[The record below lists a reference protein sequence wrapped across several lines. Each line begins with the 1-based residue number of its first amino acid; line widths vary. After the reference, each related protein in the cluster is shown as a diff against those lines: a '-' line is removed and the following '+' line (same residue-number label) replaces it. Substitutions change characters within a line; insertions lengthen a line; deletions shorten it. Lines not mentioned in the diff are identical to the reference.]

1 MKLYPKLTIA
11 IVAATTAILSVGGYV
26 RIRREVDILRLSR
39 ERDHRM
45 FGRALVSAVTAE
57 WRNEGAQGAE
67 TIVAGTNAQAARL
80 HARWIALDID
90 PAPIMH
96 VDLGALDHLEKGGP
110 RSAVTVLADDDH
122 GEPSR
127 FTYLPVEIE
136 GTRRG
141 VLELS
146 ESLVYERAFVRR
158 AVIDTVTTTCV
169 LVFVNGIVSLL
180 LGFWLV
186 GRPVR
191 SLADKARRI
200 GRGDFA
206 DPIKLTRKD
215 ELTELADE
223 MNAMCE
229 RLVEA
234 NDRAGAETRAR
245 IATLEQLRHSDRL
258 MTVGK
263 LASGIAHELG
273 TPLNVVSARAQMIA
287 RGEAN
292 ADEAK
297 DYARVIVDSS
307 ERMAKIIRQLLE
319 FARRK
324 SVAKTQCDVG
334 KVAQSTLDLLQ
345 PLADK
350 GGVRVVV
357 SDGAGATARADAG
370 LLQQAF
376 ANLLVNAMQ
385 AMPSG
390 GDVTVSV
397 AREHAVP
404 PPGVDAPEG
413 DYVSVRVKD
422 GGTGIDAAHI
432 EHVFEPFF
440 TTKDVGEGTGLGLS
454 VTYGIIRDHGGWI
467 SVDSAVGDGT
477 TFTVYLPEERAT

>member
-11 IVAATTAILSVGGYV
+11 IIAATTAILSVGGYV

-45 FGRALVSAVTAE
+45 FGRALVSAVAAE

-67 TIVAGTNAQAARL
+67 TIVAGTNAQPARL
-80 HARWIALDID
+80 HARWIALDD
-90 PAPIMH
+90 NPAPAMH
-96 VDLGALDHLEKGGP
+96 VDLAALDHLERGGP

-158 AVIDTVTTTCV
+158 AVIDTVTTTCA

-191 SLADKARRI
+191 ALADKARRI

-206 DPIKLTRKD
+206 NPIRLTRKD

-223 MNAMCE
+223 MNAMCD

-234 NDRAGAETRAR
+234 NERAGAETRAR

-334 KVAQSTLDLLQ
+334 KVAHSTL
-345 PLADK
+345 PRRRVSTRPK
-350 GGVRVVV
+350 GSTLR
-357 SDGAGATARADAG
+357 
-370 LLQQAF
+370 F
-376 ANLLVNAMQ
+376 A
-385 AMPSG
+385 
-390 GDVTVSV
+390 
-397 AREHAVP
+397 
-404 PPGVDAPEG
+404 
-413 DYVSVRVKD
+413 
-422 GGTGIDAAHI
+422 
-432 EHVFEPFF
+432 
-440 TTKDVGEGTGLGLS
+440 
-454 VTYGIIRDHGGWI
+454 
-467 SVDSAVGDGT
+467 
-477 TFTVYLPEERAT
+477 